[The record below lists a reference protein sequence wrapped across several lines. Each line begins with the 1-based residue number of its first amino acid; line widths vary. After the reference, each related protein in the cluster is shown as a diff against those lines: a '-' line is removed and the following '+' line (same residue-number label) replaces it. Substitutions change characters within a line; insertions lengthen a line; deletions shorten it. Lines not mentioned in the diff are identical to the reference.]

1 MSHSSG
7 KMTPGSGSGIMKK
20 SVFVVIKYILDVST
34 DMCLWLKMKLPEMF
48 LSHVPLNI
56 GAKVLGHVTPGPR
69 ALVDCLHT
77 FSLKQKRIINNR

>member
-1 MSHSSG
+1 MRL
-7 KMTPGSGSGIMKK
+7 
-20 SVFVVIKYILDVST
+20 Y
-34 DMCLWLKMKLPEMF
+34 KLPEMF